1 MTLAEI
7 TLQDYIG
14 RRLKEDLGWNV
25 VEWGKGVK
33 GERDSLEEVIIKE
46 RLFRAIER
54 INNVSLSDDEKKN
67 IFLNLSSLP
76 NSIEGIKNFL
86 DFAKNGIPF
95 KIRRDNKEELK
106 QIYLFDFE
114 NIDNN
119 DFLAVKE
126 FEVEENDSRRRFDF
140 CLFVNGI
147 PLVVIETK
155 NPFLEKGTTWYDAY
169 KQILEYER
177 AVPSIFKYIQF
188 CIVSDGYVTKYFPNY
203 YAENYDEL
211 LEKDKGVWK
220 SFYPFKEEEVKPLK
234 MFSYLDSTI
243 FGLLS
248 KRNLLD
254 LIENFIFIKK
264 HKNEYKKIMARY
276 MQFEATNLIVKRVVE
291 EKEKKLGLIWHWQ
304 GSGKTLIMAFASWK
318 LLRNRELEVPTIF
331 IIIDRKEL
339 QTQIVEEFRS
349 LGIEIEKIENIKEL
363 VNVLKWGGKER
374 EGKRGIFACLIHK
387 FQPKKLEEYLEK
399 YHDRGEINLE
409 RENIIILTDESHR
422 SQYGL
427 LASAMRSIFKNATI
441 FGFTGTPL
449 TEAERNTFQKF
460 SPKGELYLHRYSM
473 KKSIEDGFTIPIRYE
488 ARLPDLHL
496 KEEEIKELSE
506 YEEEVIQKLTR
517 EERKLWRKKIKAGIA
532 LLKAPERIK
541 KICEDIAI
549 YFKEKIEKTGLKAMI
564 ACVDRE
570 SCVLVKK
577 ELDKHLD
584 PKCSE
589 IVMTYQA
596 REKSEIIEE
605 YKNELVKRFGHSDFD
620 KINRDIIESF
630 KDQEFPKILI
640 VSDMLLTGFDDKR
653 LWVLF
658 LYKPLKEHRL
668 LQAIARTNRPYK
680 DVKEFG
686 LIVDYIGIAK
696 DLKKA
701 LEQFE
706 SDFINEALLLIKDI
720 KTSEEDFEKCVNEIK
735 EMLKGIEI
743 KGLEDI
749 NNVVETL
756 VLEGKE
762 KEFIEKARRLR
773 RLYELISPSETIL
786 KHLEFYKNVISISIA
801 LNRYGREGMR
811 LTEIEKMAKKTY
823 ELIQKTIGIDRIEK
837 IGEVNIDREL
847 LKLDTDKKPG
857 AVLSILREIEK
868 RIKDHNSD
876 SYIRLR
882 EEIEKIIE
890 EMKENK
896 KITEEIVKKI
906 KLSYKKLKEIDEERK
921 KLGEIFPI
929 FDVLREYFPKE
940 NAEKVSREIIQEL
953 KKRDLLT
960 KESFLMK
967 NLKKEIKRIVRE
979 SIIKNFGYVEE
990 LNNIVEKVFMNL
1002 EKSYYG

>member
-1 MTLAEI
+1 MSLTES

-67 IFLNLSSLP
+67 IFLILSSLP
-76 NSIEGIKNFL
+76 TSIEGIKNFL

-95 KIRRDNKEELK
+95 KIRRGNKEELK

-155 NPFLEKGTTWYDAY
+155 NPFLEEEKGTSWYDAY
-169 KQILEYER
+169 KQILEYEK
-177 AVPSIFKYIQF
+177 VIPSIFKYIQF

-276 MQFEATNLIVKRVVE
+276 IQFEATNLIVKRVVE

-318 LLRNRELEVPTIF
+318 LLRNRKLEVPTIF
-331 IIIDRKEL
+331 IVIDRKDL

-374 EGKRGIFACLIHK
+374 EGKRGIFACLIQK
-387 FQPKKLEEYLEK
+387 FQPKKLKKL
-399 YHDRGEINLE
+399 HDSGEINLE
-409 RENIIILTDESHR
+409 RENIIIFTDESHR

-427 LASAMRSIFKNATI
+427 LASVMRSIFKNATI

-449 TEAERNTFQKF
+449 TKVERNTFQKF

-473 KKSIEDGFTIPIRYE
+473 KKSIEDGYTIPIRYE

-496 KEEEIKELSE
+496 KEEEIEKLSE
-506 YEEEVIQKLTR
+506 YEEEVIQKLTQK
-517 EERKLWRKKIKAGIA
+517 ERKLWRKKIKAGIA

-541 KICEDIAI
+541 KVCEDIAM

-570 SCVLVKK
+570 CCVLVKK
-577 ELDKHLD
+577 ELDKYLD
-584 PKCSE
+584 PRYSE

-596 REKSEIIEE
+596 KEKSEIIEE

-653 LWVLF
+653 LWALF

-706 SDFINEALLLIKDI
+706 SDFIDEALRLIKDI

-749 NNVVETL
+749 NNAVETL

-762 KEFIEKARRLR
+762 KEFIEKVKRLR
-773 RLYELISPSETIL
+773 RLYELISPSETIF

-801 LNRYGREGMR
+801 LNRYSREGMR
-811 LTEIEKMAKKTY
+811 LAEIEMMAKKTY
-823 ELIQKTIGIDRIEK
+823 ELIQKTIGVDRIEK
-837 IGEVNIDREL
+837 IGEINIDREL
-847 LKLDTDKKPG
+847 LELDTNKKPG
-857 AVLSILREIEK
+857 TIIRILREIEK
-868 RIKDHNSD
+868 RIEDRSSD
-876 SYIRLR
+876 SYVRLR

-890 EMKENK
+890 EIKNNK
-896 KITEEIVKKI
+896 KVTKEIVEKI
-906 KLSYKKLKEIDEERK
+906 KFSYKKLKKIDEERE

-929 FDVLREYFPKE
+929 FDVLREYFPRE

-953 KKRDLLT
+953 KEKDLLS
-960 KESFLMK
+960 KESFLKK
-967 NLKKEIKRIVRE
+967 NLKKEIKKIVRE
-979 SIIKNFGYVEE
+979 NIIRNFGLVKE
-990 LNNIVEKVFMNL
+990 LDNIMEKIFMNL
-1002 EKSYYG
+1002 ERRYHG